1 MTVTRIEELS
11 RSRCKIYLEDSFAF
25 VLYKGELRLYGVREQ
40 EELSEESY
48 REIMQEVLPK
58 RATLR
63 CMNLLQSRA
72 YTESKLRSKLKEGGY
87 PQESID
93 SAIAYVKSYHY
104 VDDLQF
110 AKDYI
115 ANQAGKKS
123 KRVLER
129 DLIARGVSRDEIEAA
144 FAEAAEKGDGPD
156 ELALARMWLAKS
168 VTILRRQTL
177 QRNERRRLFCIARAS
192 ARKPSEKP
200 WSWRMNCNYRGTD
213 LCRMARNYLTS
224 VVELYKIEML

>member
-1 MTVTRIEELS
+1 MYKRQ
-11 RSRCKIYLEDSFAF
+11 SFAF

-63 CMNLLQSRA
+63 CMNLLQSRP

-87 PQESID
+87 PQESVD
-93 SAIAYVKSYHY
+93 SALAYVKSYHY

-115 ANQAGKKS
+115 VNQAGKKS
-123 KRVLER
+123 KRVLEQ

-144 FAEAAEKGDGPD
+144 FAEAEQIVGQPVVIVQ
-156 ELALARMWLAKS
+156 KS
-168 VTILRRQTL
+168 VKGKGVSFMENQVGWHGKAPNQAEYEQAMAELTAQL
-177 QRNERRRLFCIARAS
+177 Q
-192 ARKPSEKP
+192 
-200 WSWRMNCNYRGTD
+200 
-213 LCRMARNYLTS
+213 
-224 VVELYKIEML
+224 ELEG

>member
-93 SAIAYVKSYHY
+93 SALAYVKSYHY
-104 VDDLQF
+104 VDDLRY
-110 AKDYI
+110 AKTFIRYH
-115 ANQAGKKS
+115 QE
-123 KRVLER
+123 KR
-129 DLIARGVSRDEIEAA
+129 S
-144 FAEAAEKGDGPD
+144 
-156 ELALARMWLAKS
+156 
-168 VTILRRQTL
+168 
-177 QRNERRRLFCIARAS
+177 RRRLYNDLRQKGISTDVITRSLEEEFFSDERQQIMDLIEKKGFS
-192 ARKPSEKP
+192 ADTADQKEYRKMYQFLMRRGFK
-200 WSWRMNCNYRGTD
+200 GTD
-213 LCRMARNYLTS
+213 IMAVMRYS
-224 VVELYKIEML
+224 SQAYCEL

>member
-25 VLYKGELRLYGVREQ
+25 VLYKGELATYGIQEE

-93 SAIAYVKSYHY
+93 SALAYVKSYHY

-115 ANQAGKKS
+115 VNQAGKKS
-123 KRVLER
+123 RRVLEQ

-144 FAEAAEKGDGPD
+144 FAEAAEKGDMTELHRLHEALRNPFSDRADDYVSRPPD
-156 ELALARMWLAKS
+156 WGK
-168 VTILRRQTL
+168 
-177 QRNERRRLFCIARAS
+177 RLEVSCS
-192 ARKPSEKP
+192 S
-200 WSWRMNCNYRGTD
+200 
-213 LCRMARNYLTS
+213 
-224 VVELYKIEML
+224 

>member
-25 VLYKGELRLYGVREQ
+25 VLYKGELRLFGVREQ

-115 ANQAGKKS
+115 VNQAGKKS
-123 KRVLER
+123 KRVLEQ
-129 DLIARGVSRDEIEAA
+129 DLIARGVSRNEIEAA
-144 FAEAAEKGDGPD
+144 FAEAAEREMDRTNLHSHGCGLP
-156 ELALARMWLAKS
+156 KS

-177 QRNERRRLFCIARAS
+177 QRSGRWRLFCLARAS

>member
-25 VLYKGELRLYGVREQ
+25 VLYKGELRLFGVREQ

-93 SAIAYVKSYHY
+93 SALAYVKSLSY
-104 VDDLQF
+104 VDDLRVCKGLSQF
-110 AKDYI
+110 
-115 ANQAGKKS
+115 NQAGKKS
-123 KRVLER
+123 KRVLEQ

-144 FAEAAEKGDGPD
+144 FAEAAERGMDRTNLRSRRCGLP
-156 ELALARMWLAKS
+156 KS

-200 WSWRMNCNYRGTD
+200 WSWRKNKLPGHRFVQNGT
-213 LCRMARNYLTS
+213 
-224 VVELYKIEML
+224 ELLDICSGIV

>member
-25 VLYKGELRLYGVREQ
+25 VLYKGELRLFGVREQ

-93 SAIAYVKSYHY
+93 SALAYVKSYHY

-115 ANQAGKKS
+115 VNQAGKKS
-123 KRVLER
+123 KRVLEQ

-156 ELALARMWLAKS
+156 ELALA
-168 VTILRRQTL
+168 
-177 QRNERRRLFCIARAS
+177 LFCLARAS

-200 WSWRMNCNYRGTD
+200 WSWRVNCNYRGTD